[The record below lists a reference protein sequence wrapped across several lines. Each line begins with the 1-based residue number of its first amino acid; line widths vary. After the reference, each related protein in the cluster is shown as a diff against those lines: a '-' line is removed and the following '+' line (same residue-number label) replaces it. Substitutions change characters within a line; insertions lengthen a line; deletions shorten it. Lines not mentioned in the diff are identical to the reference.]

1 MSDNKYKN
9 KINKE
14 KEKCE
19 NIIKK
24 LYGDIY
30 YFLHGTTETS
40 IEDILKSGK
49 IKIGTHTGDRNFTHK
64 SYLSLPYAYCNIE
77 FDDVP
82 IKYMRPLFPFILLIH
97 PKILFYHNI
106 IFNNSWSRNP
116 DTDSIYINK
125 KDTFNNKKQKINDI
139 KNSLIKIKSKESYFY
154 QNDHEILF
162 TKDINLKDNL
172 IGIICCNYN
181 YYPAKQIIKLLEKYG
196 YDNIK
201 IYDDIN
207 EFPLLCD
214 LLL

>member
-1 MSDNKYKN
+1 MHTIKYDGLNQILKDNK
-9 KINKE
+9 
-14 KEKCE
+14 
-19 NIIKK
+19 
-24 LYGDIY
+24 L
-30 YFLHGTTETS
+30 
-40 IEDILKSGK
+40 
-49 IKIGTHTGDRNFTHK
+49 
-64 SYLSLPYAYCNIE
+64 
-77 FDDVP
+77 
-82 IKYMRPLFPFILLIH
+82 
-97 PKILFYHNI
+97 
-106 IFNNSWSRNP
+106 
-116 DTDSIYINK
+116 
-125 KDTFNNKKQKINDI
+125 NDI

-214 LLL
+214 LLAQ